1 MENTFWTAL
10 ATSTLAAL
18 VIPRHPHDPAIFRLG
33 AWSSSH
39 RRPETRTDHAIDTPL
54 NRTRCRTK
62 ASARNTRG
70 RRPPRRDRGRRGG
83 GHAGGPDR
91 DLLQRI
97 ILALARPPGGGEEVS
112 ARRRV
117 LPASVSLPDRR
128 CRVRHR
134 RTVRPEWLREN
145 LLHGRKF
152 GGREQESN
160 LPGTAWRPLPVLKT
174 GRPTGERSLPCS

>member
-1 MENTFWTAL
+1 MTNAEQASRPWLDQAL
-10 ATSTLAAL
+10 LDPGSVFASPEA
-18 VIPRHPHDPAIFRLG
+18 VVDHPAEIAVAEEEG
-33 AWSSSH
+33 VQ
-39 RRPETRTDHAIDTPL
+39 
-54 NRTRCRTK
+54 
-62 ASARNTRG
+62 G
-70 RRPPRRDRGRRGG
+70 RDS
-83 GHAGGPDR
+83 

-117 LPASVSLPDRR
+117 LPASVSSPDRR